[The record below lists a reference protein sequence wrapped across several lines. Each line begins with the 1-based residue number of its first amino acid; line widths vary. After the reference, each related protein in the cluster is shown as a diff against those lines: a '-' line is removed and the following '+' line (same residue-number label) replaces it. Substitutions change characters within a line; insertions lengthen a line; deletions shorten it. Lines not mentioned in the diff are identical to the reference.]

1 MSILRP
7 GGVIVVFDKL
17 VPPGGYPA
25 TVQAR
30 LTRSSKLEQDAEPG
44 AEVRKKLSLSDI
56 QRPLYPGVPD
66 EYTVKDEKRRSRCCK
81 RRNFFHRNL
90 SLGLTEAD
98 IRAQAKRFVWL
109 TC

>member
-44 AEVRKKLSLSDI
+44 AEGRKKLSLSDI

-66 EYTVKDEKRRSRCCK
+66 EYTVKDEKRRFFVSVLT
-81 RRNFFHRNL
+81 RRTRPSVASIYKCRIKPF
-90 SLGLTEAD
+90 
-98 IRAQAKRFVWL
+98 
-109 TC
+109 